1 MASKFLGIDVGGTG
15 IKGAVVNLETGKL
28 TQEKI
33 RILTPSPATPESVAK
48 AVKEIIKRSGVKSKT
63 VGVGFPA
70 IIKNGVSLSAANID
84 KSWIGTSVKKTF
96 AKHTNCK
103 FVIANDADVAGVA
116 EIKFG
121 KGKGHKGTVIF
132 LTLGTGIGSAVFIDG
147 KLVPNT
153 EFGHLI
159 YGKGIAE
166 HHFSYKVKKIN
177 NLSFKQWGKGLNTYL
192 QHIEF
197 IFSPDLI
204 ILGGGGSKKF
214 KEFESELKLK
224 CEVTPAALLN
234 DAGVI
239 GAAVLAGQAKK
250 K

>member
-1 MASKFLGIDVGGTG
+1 MAKKVLGIDVGGTG

-28 TQEKI
+28 THSKI
-33 RILTPSPATPESVAK
+33 RILTPSPATPESVAL
-48 AVKEIIKRSGVKSKT
+48 AVKEIVERTGVKKGM
-63 VGVGFPA
+63 VGAGFPA
-70 IIKNGVSLSAANID
+70 IIKNGVSMSAANID
-84 KSWIGTSVKKTF
+84 KSWIGTNVSKVFSKQTK
-96 AKHTNCK
+96 CK

-116 EIKFG
+116 EMKFG
-121 KGKGHKGTVIF
+121 KGKGEKGTVIF

-153 EFGHLI
+153 EFGHLKF
-159 YGKGIAE
+159 GKGIAE
-166 HHFSYKVKKIN
+166 HQFSYKVKKIN

-197 IFSPDLI
+197 IFSPDMI

-214 KEFESELKLK
+214 KEFESELDLK
-224 CEVTPAALLN
+224 CKVTPAALLN

-239 GAAVLAGQAKK
+239 GAAVLAGRK
-250 K
+250 